1 LDLTVCRFEEEILTS
16 QKIGDVP
23 GNNSADSKVII
34 GSNTFD
40 QVQAQLD
47 SHRATSQAAP
57 VTTDTQKPDNA
68 TTKPRLAFSGVLIHT
83 YVCVANM
90 PFVLATLT
98 ASVTAVHVAWNFVV
112 VSSVLRILGSDP
124 ILFCSVVWR
133 PFYRH
138 TVLSPCR
145 SFVAQCTAPTHLGGV
160 SVVVSRYV

>member
-16 QKIGDVP
+16 QKIGDDVP

-47 SHRATSQAAP
+47 SHRASSQAAP

-83 YVCVANM
+83 YVSVVSL

-98 ASVTAVHVAWNFVV
+98 ASVIAVHVAWNFVV

-145 SFVAQCTAPTHLGGV
+145 SFVAQCTAPTALWGV
-160 SVVVSRYV
+160 NVVASR